1 MKSAKRPRVVAFDVI
16 ETLFSLEPLR
26 PKMVAL
32 GLAPTDLE
40 LWFARLLRDAF
51 ALSVT
56 EKYAPFSELAR
67 GGLQALL
74 AQSGHEASDDELQS
88 VLQTL
93 GELPA
98 QADVRA
104 AFELLR
110 ENNVRIT
117 TVSNGAKNQTEKLL
131 AAANLSEFVERVLS
145 TDEVQRFKPHR
156 AVYEYTIAAASVAP
170 AEIALVAA
178 HGWDIHGAACAGLTT
193 GWVMRGEKLMSPAF
207 ESPDVSGASLVEVV
221 ERLLALP

>member
-1 MKSAKRPRVVAFDVI
+1 MSSPKRPQVVAFDVI

-56 EKYAPFSELAR
+56 EKYAPFSDLAR
-67 GGLQALL
+67 GGLQELL
-74 AQSGHEASDDELQS
+74 AEIGHKASDDELQS

-93 GELPA
+93 GELPT

-104 AFELLR
+104 AFERLR
-110 ENNVRIT
+110 AANVRIF
-117 TVSNGAKNQTEKLL
+117 TVSNGAKKQTEKLL
-131 AAANLSEFVERVLS
+131 AGANLSDFVERVLS
-145 TDEVQRFKPHR
+145 TDEVKLFKPHR
-156 AVYEYTIAAASVAP
+156 AVYDYTIAAAGVA
-170 AEIALVAA
+170 AGEIALVAA
-178 HGWDIHGAACAGLTT
+178 HDWDVHGAACAGMTT
-193 GWVMRGEKLMSPAF
+193 AWVSRGEKRVSQSF
-207 ESPDVSGASLVEVV
+207 EPPNISGESLVEVV
-221 ERLLALP
+221 AGLLALS